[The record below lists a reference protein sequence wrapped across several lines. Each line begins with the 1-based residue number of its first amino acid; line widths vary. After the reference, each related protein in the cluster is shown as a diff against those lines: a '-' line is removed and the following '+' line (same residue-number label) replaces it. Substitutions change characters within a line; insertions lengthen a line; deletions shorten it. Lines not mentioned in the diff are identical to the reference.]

1 MTGLVSGPIVWKY
14 GACVGSGTFRG
25 GGGYESNDWSLYQL
39 KF

>member
-25 GGGYESNDWSLYQL
+25 GGGAMKATIGVCIS
-39 KF
+39 